1 MSLLKAAKDTLR
13 KEIKSKLNSLTTQEK
28 NLQSK
33 SVTAALISHPAYQ
46 KSQRLSIFLSMPDE
60 IQTDSILKHALE
72 NDKTVYIPR
81 YDSKSTYMD
90 MVRLH
95 SWEQYD
101 ALPTTRWNIK
111 QPPLGENCEQAL
123 NTGGLDLVLI
133 PGLAFTR
140 AGDRMGRGK
149 GYYDTFLAKC
159 KEVSPQPTI
168 TIALAYKES
177 VLPEIPV
184 GDKDVPID
192 IVLAAD

>member
-1 MSLLKAAKDTLR
+1 MNSVAKASLR
-13 KEIKSKLNSLTTQEK
+13 KEIKSKLNSLTKEEKTQ
-28 NLQSK
+28 QSK
-33 SVTAALISHPAYQ
+33 IVTSALLSHPVYK

-60 IQTDSILKHALE
+60 IQTDSVLKHALE
-72 NDKTVYIPR
+72 NGKKVFIPR
-81 YDSKSTYMD
+81 YDSSSTYMD

-111 QPPLGENCEQAL
+111 QPPLDKECEQAL

-149 GYYDTFLAKC
+149 GYYDTFLEKC
-159 KEVSPQPTI
+159 KEVSLQPPT
-168 TIALAYKES
+168 TIALAFKES
-177 VLPEIPV
+177 ILPEIPI
-184 GDKDVPID
+184 DEKDVPID